1 MRKLYSTLILFF
13 SAITTM
19 AQGWPANYEG
29 VMLQGFY
36 WDGYADSK
44 WTVLEKQA
52 DELSQYFNLI
62 WVPQSGKT
70 SDYYHSKR
78 QTMGYDPCFW
88 LDHNSC
94 WGTEAELKKMIKTFS
109 DKGTGIIEDVVI
121 NHKNGLN
128 TWVDFPDETSGSYTI
143 TWDNTTFSGI
153 CQDDECNNAENL
165 KQWSKDGKK
174 TTGAKDTGDNFEGYR
189 DLDHK
194 NETVQKNVK
203 TYLDFL
209 INELGYVGF
218 RYDMVKGY
226 SAKYTGEYNAT
237 VQPTYSVG
245 EYWDG
250 DKTKVT
256 TWINSTKV
264 DGQIQSAA
272 FDFPMKY
279 NINSAF
285 GGGNWGALA
294 NVMLSNDK
302 NYARYSVTFVDNHDT
317 YRENDKL
324 KTNICAANAYILA
337 MPGTPCLFLKHW
349 QSNKGTL
356 KRLIAL
362 RKAAGI
368 TNESEILTAET
379 LGDGFLLTV
388 QGSIGKLRLH
398 LGPVGDVAF
407 ANPVDMWT
415 LAIEGKNFQVYAN
428 KDVDLTDMEAIT
440 DTDESPEDDTPVEI
454 PSFCQVNEG
463 ETCAFFVSPKNWGSQ
478 IKCWR
483 WDKQYNYTGNN
494 WPGVDCEK
502 LGTDS
507 KGNTV
512 WKWTFKDSDKKS
524 QTSTN
529 EGIIF
534 NDFKT
539 GDDPNGSQTADLAFK
554 NGGYY
559 NEEGLQGVVIPTAIR
574 SITTQTEDGE
584 IKVYTLN
591 GHLIRTA
598 KSSEEALNGLPKGI
612 YIINNKKFVIK

>member
-1 MRKLYSTLILFF
+1 MQKLYSTLILLVV
-13 SAITTM
+13 AISTM
-19 AQGWPANYEG
+19 AQGWPENYNG

-36 WDGYADSK
+36 WDSYADSK
-44 WTVLEKQA
+44 WTVLESQA
-52 DELSQYFNLI
+52 DELSQYFDLI
-62 WVPQSGKT
+62 WIPNSGKT
-70 SDYYHSKR
+70 SEYHHSKR
-78 QTMGYDPCFW
+78 NTMGYDPCFW

-94 WGTEAELKKMIKTFS
+94 WGTETELKKMIQTFK

-128 TWVDFPDETSGSYTI
+128 TWVDFPDEEKGSYKI
-143 TWDNTTFSGI
+143 TWDNTNFSGI
-153 CQDDECNNAENL
+153 TSDDECNNN
-165 KQWSKDGKK
+165 GYK

-189 DLDHK
+189 DLDHT

-209 INELGYVGF
+209 LKELGYAGF

-226 SAKYTGEYNAT
+226 KAQYTGEYNNAAN
-237 VQPTYSVG
+237 PTYSVG
-245 EYWDG
+245 ECWD
-250 DKTKVT
+250 DNKTVVT
-256 TWINSTKV
+256 NWINGTKV
-264 DGQIQSAA
+264 DGKIQSAA

-285 GGGNWGALA
+285 GGGNWSALG
-294 NVMLSNDK
+294 NSMLSNDK
-302 NYARYSVTFVDNHDT
+302 TYARYSVTFVDNHDT
-317 YRENDKL
+317 FRRDEGKKDYLGN
-324 KTNICAANAYILA
+324 NICAANAYILA

-379 LGDGFLLTV
+379 LGNGFLLTV

-415 LAIEGKNFQVYAN
+415 LAIEGKNFQVYTS
-428 KDVDLTDMEAIT
+428 KDVDLTAMKAIT
-440 DTDESPEDDTPVEI
+440 DTDASPEDDTPVEI
-454 PSFCQVNEG
+454 PSFCVVNEG

-478 IKCWR
+478 IKCWC

-494 WPGVDCEK
+494 WPGVNCEK

-512 WKWTFKDSDKKS
+512 WKWTLKDSEKKS
-524 QTSTN
+524 QSSPN
-529 EGIIF
+529 EGVIF
-534 NDFKT
+534 NDGT
-539 GDDPNGSQTADLAFK
+539 NQTADLAFK

-559 NEEGLQGVVIPTAIR
+559 NDEGLQGIVTPTAIR
-574 SITTQTEDGE
+574 NITTQTDGE
-584 IKVYTLN
+584 TKVYTLD
-591 GHLIRTA
+591 GRLIRTA
-598 KSSEEALNGLPKGI
+598 PNSQEALNGLPKGI
-612 YIINNKKFVIK
+612 YIINNKKFVIR

>member
-1 MRKLYSTLILFF
+1 MQKLYSTLILLFV
-13 SAITTM
+13 AIATM
-19 AQGWPANYEG
+19 AQGWPENYKG

-52 DELSQYFNLI
+52 DELSQYFDLI
-62 WVPQSGKT
+62 WIPQSGKT
-70 SDYYHSKR
+70 SKFHHNKEK
-78 QTMGYDPCFW
+78 TMGYDPCFW

-128 TWVDFPDETSGSYTI
+128 TWVDFPDETKGDFSI
-143 TWDNTTFSGI
+143 KWDNTDFSGI
-153 CQDDECNNAENL
+153 CKDDECNSN
-165 KQWSKDGKK
+165 GYK
-174 TTGAKDTGDNFEGYR
+174 TTGAKDTGDNFDGYR
-189 DLDHK
+189 DLDHT

-209 INELGYVGF
+209 LKELGYVGF

-226 SAKYTGEYNAT
+226 NAKYTGEYNTSAK
-237 VQPTYSVG
+237 PTYSVG
-245 EYWDG
+245 ECWDG
-250 DKTKVT
+250 DKTVVT
-256 TWINSTKV
+256 NWINGTKV
-264 DGQIQSAA
+264 DGKIQSAA

-285 GGGNWGALA
+285 GGGNWGALSKA
-294 NVMLSNDK
+294 MLSNDK

-317 YRENDKL
+317 FRRDEGKKDYLAN
-324 KTNICAANAYILA
+324 NICAANAYILT

-356 KRLIAL
+356 KRLIAI

-368 TNESEILTAET
+368 TNQSEIASAKGSDSGFT
-379 LGDGFLLTV
+379 LNVKGTDGTLLLLLGTV
-388 QGSIGKLRLH
+388 DNADTNGYE
-398 LGPVGDVAF
+398 
-407 ANPVDMWT
+407 
-415 LAIEGKNFQVYAN
+415 LALEGKNFKLYSKN
-428 KDVDLTDMEAIT
+428 VDLSAMKAIT
-440 DTDESPEDDTPVEI
+440 DTDASPEDDTPIEI
-454 PSFCQVNEG
+454 PSFCKVNEG
-463 ETCAFFVSPKNWGSQ
+463 ETCAFFVAPKSWGSQ
-478 IKCWR
+478 IKCWC
-483 WDKQYNYTGNN
+483 WDKKYNYTGSN

-502 LGTDS
+502 LGEDS
-507 KGNTV
+507 KGNSV
-512 WKWTFKDSDKKS
+512 WKWTLKDSDKKS
-524 QTSTN
+524 KSSTN

-534 NDFKT
+534 NDGT
-539 GDDPNGSQTADLAFK
+539 NQTADLAFK

-559 NEEGLQGVVIPTAIR
+559 NEDGLQAVVTTTAIR
-574 SITTQTEDGE
+574 NIKVQADGE
-584 IKVYTLN
+584 IKVFTLN

>member
-1 MRKLYSTLILFF
+1 MQKLYSTLVLLFV
-13 SAITTM
+13 AIAMM
-19 AQGWPANYEG
+19 AQGWPENYKG

-388 QGSIGKLRLH
+388 QGNIGKLRLH

-415 LAIEGKNFQVYAN
+415 LAIEGKNFQVYAS
-428 KDVDLTDMEAIT
+428 KDVDLTAMEAIT

-463 ETCAFFVSPKNWGSQ
+463 ETCACFVAPKLHWQ
-478 IKCWR
+478 
-483 WDKQYNYTGNN
+483 
-494 WPGVDCEK
+494 
-502 LGTDS
+502 
-507 KGNTV
+507 
-512 WKWTFKDSDKKS
+512 
-524 QTSTN
+524 
-529 EGIIF
+529 
-534 NDFKT
+534 
-539 GDDPNGSQTADLAFK
+539 
-554 NGGYY
+554 
-559 NEEGLQGVVIPTAIR
+559 
-574 SITTQTEDGE
+574 
-584 IKVYTLN
+584 
-591 GHLIRTA
+591 
-598 KSSEEALNGLPKGI
+598 
-612 YIINNKKFVIK
+612 

>member
-1 MRKLYSTLILFF
+1 MRKLYSTLVLLFV
-13 SAITTM
+13 AIATM
-19 AQGWPANYEG
+19 AQGWPQNYKG

-52 DELSQYFNLI
+52 DELSQYFDLI
-62 WVPQSGKT
+62 WVPQSGMT
-70 SDYYHSKR
+70 SKFYHNKEK
-78 QTMGYDPCFW
+78 TMGYDPCFW

-128 TWVDFPDETSGSYTI
+128 TWVDFPDETSASGNYSI
-143 TWDNTTFSGI
+143 KWDNTDFSGI
-153 CQDDECNNAENL
+153 CVTDECNKN
-165 KQWSKDGKK
+165 GYP
-174 TTGAKDTGDNFEGYR
+174 TTGANDTGDNFDGYR
-189 DLDHK
+189 DLDHT

-209 INELGYVGF
+209 LNEIGYVGF

-226 SAKYTGEYNAT
+226 SAKYTGEYNSSA
-237 VQPTYSVG
+237 QPIYSVG
-245 EYWDG
+245 EYWDD

-256 TWINSTKV
+256 NWINGTKV
-264 DGQIQSAA
+264 DGIIQSAA

-285 GGGNWGALA
+285 GGGNWSALA
-294 NVMLSNDK
+294 NDMLSNDK
-302 NYARYSVTFVDNHDT
+302 TYARYSVTFVDNHDT
-317 YRENDKL
+317 YRRDEGGKDYL
-324 KTNICAANAYILA
+324 GTNICAANAYILA

-379 LGDGFLLTV
+379 LGNGFLLTV

-415 LAIEGKNFQVYAN
+415 LAIEGKNFQVYTS
-428 KDVDLTDMEAIT
+428 KDVDLTAMKAIT
-440 DTDESPEDDTPVEI
+440 DEDASPEDDTPVEI
-454 PSFCQVNEG
+454 PSFCIVNEG

-478 IKCWR
+478 IKCWC
-483 WDKQYNYTGNN
+483 WNNKYNYTTNV
-494 WPGVDCEK
+494 WPGVNCEK
-502 LGTDS
+502 LGEDS
-507 KGNTV
+507 KGNSV
-512 WKWTFKDSDKKS
+512 WKWTFKESDKKS
-524 QTSTN
+524 QSSTN

-534 NDFKT
+534 NDFIASN
-539 GDDPNGSQTADLAFK
+539 DPNGNQTADLAFK

-559 NEEGLQGVVIPTAIR
+559 NDEGLQAIVTPTAIR
-574 SITTQTEDGE
+574 NITVQTDGE
-584 IKVYTLN
+584 TKVFTLD
-591 GHLIRTA
+591 GRLIRTA
-598 KSSEEALNGLPKGI
+598 KNSEEALSGLPKGI

>member
-1 MRKLYSTLILFF
+1 MQKLYSTLVLLFV
-13 SAITTM
+13 AVATM
-19 AQGWPANYEG
+19 AQGWPENYKG

-36 WDGYADSK
+36 WDSYADSK
-44 WTVLEKQA
+44 WAVLESQA
-52 DELSQYFNLI
+52 DELSQYFDLI
-62 WVPQSGKT
+62 WIPNSGKT
-70 SDYYHSKR
+70 SEYHHSKR

-94 WGTEAELKKMIKTFS
+94 WGTEAELKKMIRTFS

-128 TWVDFPDETSGSYTI
+128 TWVDFPDETSGSYSI
-143 TWDNTTFSGI
+143 KWDNTNFSGI
-153 CQDDECNNAENL
+153 TSNDECNSN
-165 KQWSKDGKK
+165 GYK
-174 TTGAKDTGDNFEGYR
+174 TTGAKDTGENFDGYR
-189 DLDHK
+189 DLDHT

-209 INELGYVGF
+209 LKELGYAGF

-226 SAKYTGEYNAT
+226 NAKYTGEYNTSAK
-237 VQPTYSVG
+237 PTYSVA

-256 TWINSTKV
+256 NWINGTKV
-264 DGQIQSAA
+264 DGKIQSAA

-285 GGGNWGALA
+285 GGGNWGALSNA
-294 NVMLSNDK
+294 MLSNDK
-302 NYARYSVTFVDNHDT
+302 TYARYSVTFVDNHDT
-317 YRENDKL
+317 FRRDEGKKDYLGN
-324 KTNICAANAYILA
+324 NICAANAYILA

-368 TNESEILTAET
+368 SNESEILAAEK
-379 LGDGFLLTV
+379 LGDGFLLSV

-415 LAIEGKNFQVYAN
+415 LAIEGKNFQVYAS
-428 KDVDLTDMEAIT
+428 KDVDLTAMKAIT
-440 DTDESPEDDTPVEI
+440 DTDASPEDDTPVEI
-454 PSFCQVNEG
+454 PSFCVVNEG

-478 IKCWR
+478 IKCYR
-483 WDKQYNYTGNN
+483 WDQQYNYTNT
-494 WPGVDCEK
+494 WPGVNCEK

-512 WKWTFKDSDKKS
+512 WKWTFKESDKKS
-524 QTSTN
+524 QSSTN

-534 NDFKT
+534 NDGT
-539 GDDPNGSQTADLAFK
+539 NQTADLAFK

-559 NEEGLQGVVIPTAIR
+559 SEDGLQGVVTPTAIR
-574 SITTQTEDGE
+574 SITTETDGE
-584 IKVYTLN
+584 TKVYTLD
-591 GHLIRTA
+591 GRLIRTA
-598 KSSEEALNGLPKGI
+598 KNGQEALSGLPKGI
-612 YIINNKKFVIK
+612 YIINQRKFILK

>member
-1 MRKLYSTLILFF
+1 MQKLYSTLVLLFV
-13 SAITTM
+13 AIATM

-52 DELSQYFNLI
+52 DELSQYFDLI
-62 WVPQSGKT
+62 WVPQSGMT
-70 SDYYHSKR
+70 SKFYHNKEK
-78 QTMGYDPCFW
+78 TMGYDPCFW

-94 WGTEAELKKMIKTFS
+94 WGTEAELKKMIKTFKN
-109 DKGTGIIEDVVI
+109 KGTGIIEDVVV
-121 NHKNGLN
+121 NHKNGLS
-128 TWVDFPDETSGSYTI
+128 TWVDFPDETKGNYSI
-143 TWDNTTFSGI
+143 KWDNTNFSGI
-153 CQDDECNNAENL
+153 CVTDECNNN
-165 KQWSKDGKK
+165 GYP
-174 TTGAKDTGDNFEGYR
+174 TTGAKDTGDNFESYR
-189 DLDHK
+189 DLDHT

-209 INELGYVGF
+209 LKELGYVGF

-226 SAKYTGEYNAT
+226 SAKYTGEYNTSAK
-237 VQPTYSVG
+237 PTYSVG
-245 EYWDG
+245 ECWDG
-250 DKTKVT
+250 DKAVVTNWINGTKV
-256 TWINSTKV
+256 NGK
-264 DGQIQSAA
+264 IQSAA

-285 GGGNWGALA
+285 GGGNWAALSNA
-294 NVMLSNDK
+294 MLSNDK

-317 YRENDKL
+317 FRRDEGGKDYLGN
-324 KTNICAANAYILA
+324 NICAANAYILA

-388 QGSIGKLRLH
+388 QGSIGRLRLH

-415 LAIEGKNFQVYAN
+415 LAIEGKNFQVYAS
-428 KDVDLTDMEAIT
+428 KDVDLTAMNAIT
-440 DTDESPEDDTPVEI
+440 DQDEKPEEEVVI
-454 PSFCQVNEG
+454 PSFCTVAEG
-463 ETCAFFVSPKNWGSQ
+463 ETCAFFVAPKNWGSQ

-494 WPGVDCEK
+494 WPGVNCEK
-502 LGTDS
+502 LGEDN
-507 KGNTV
+507 KGNSV
-512 WKWTFKDSDKKS
+512 WKWTLKDSDKKS
-524 QTSTN
+524 QTSPN

-534 NDFKT
+534 NDGTDK
-539 GDDPNGSQTADLAFK
+539 TADLAFK

-559 NEEGLQGVVIPTAIR
+559 NEDGLQGVVTTTAIR
-574 SITTQTEDGE
+574 SIKTQTENGE
-584 IKVYTLN
+584 TKVYTLD
-591 GHLIRTA
+591 GRLVRTA
-598 KSSEEALNGLPKGI
+598 KNSQEAFIGLPKGI